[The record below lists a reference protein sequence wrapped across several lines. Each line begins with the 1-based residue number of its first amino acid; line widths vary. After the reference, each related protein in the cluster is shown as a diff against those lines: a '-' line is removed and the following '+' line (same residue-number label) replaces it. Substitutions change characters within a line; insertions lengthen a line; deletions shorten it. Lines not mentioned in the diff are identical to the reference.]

1 MRQRV
6 AILGAV
12 LLAIGLA
19 PPPSHAD
26 HEWTVKELHEECL
39 SKDEAIKNS
48 CMAFIAGVVETM
60 LIYGQEIVVAPDY
73 RDDFAICP
81 TGAVG
86 LREAYAIFLSWAERH
101 PEAADQHQGNGV
113 MTAIRE
119 RWACD

>member
-1 MRQRV
+1 MKRQA
-6 AILGAV
+6 AILGLL
-12 LLAIGLA
+12 LLAAGIA
-19 PPPSHAD
+19 PAAVRAD
-26 HEWTVKELHEECL
+26 HEWTVKELHQECL
-39 SKDEAIKNS
+39 SEDEAIKNS

-60 LIYGQEIVVAPDY
+60 LIYGQEIILAPDY

-86 LREAYAIFLSWAERH
+86 LREAYEIFLTWAERH
-101 PEAADQHQGNGV
+101 PEAADRHQGNGV

>member
-1 MRQRV
+1 MKGQA
-6 AILGAV
+6 AILGLL
-12 LLAIGLA
+12 LLAAGIDPA
-19 PPPSHAD
+19 AVRAD
-26 HEWTVKELHEECL
+26 HEWTVGELHRECL
-39 SKDEAIKNS
+39 SEDEAIKNS

-60 LIYGQEIVVAPDY
+60 LIYGQEIILAPAY

-86 LREAYAIFLSWAERH
+86 LREAYEIFLAWAERH
-101 PEAADQHQGNGV
+101 PEAADRHQGNGV